1 MNYIETVYTT
11 KDVAVFLMWGD
22 GIFTLSEARKDAV
35 LSRLADLPPGGEWR
49 NLHPLTDNQQP
60 VKWGDKTIYVIDYY
74 APATEVE

>member
-22 GIFTLSEARKDAV
+22 GMSTLSEARKSAV

-49 NLHPLTDNQQP
+49 NLRPLSGGEP
-60 VKWGDKTIYVIDYY
+60 LYGSESIYAVDYY
-74 APATEVE
+74 VPATEVE

>member
-22 GIFTLSEARKDAV
+22 GILTLSEARKNAV

-49 NLHPLTDNQQP
+49 NLRPLYEGEP
-60 VKWGDKTIYVIDYY
+60 LYGREPLYAVDYY
-74 APATEVE
+74 IPATEVE